1 MPLYISKVKAATV
14 LTLLYAL
21 FIIYYLLFIIYFQL
35 VIFKKQKPRVSGFM
49 THNTPKASN
58 RTYHFSNSL
67 LCSAFV
73 ELSIV

>member
-21 FIIYYLLFIIYFQL
+21 FIIYFQL
-35 VIFKKQKPRVSGFM
+35 VMFKKQKPRVSGFM

>member
-14 LTLLYAL
+14 LTLLSA
-21 FIIYYLLFIIYFQL
+21 LFIIYFQL
-35 VIFKKQKPRVSGFM
+35 VMFEKQKPRVSGFM
-49 THNTPKASN
+49 THNTPRASN

-67 LCSAFV
+67 LCSTFV

>member
-14 LTLLYAL
+14 LTLLSA
-21 FIIYYLLFIIYFQL
+21 LFIIYFQL
-35 VIFKKQKPRVSGFM
+35 VMFEKQKPRVSGFM
-49 THNTPKASN
+49 THSTPRASN

-67 LCSAFV
+67 LCSTFV

>member
-14 LTLLYAL
+14 LTLLSA
-21 FIIYYLLFIIYFQL
+21 LFIIYFQL
-35 VIFKKQKPRVSGFM
+35 VMFKKQKPRVSGFM
-49 THNTPKASN
+49 THNTPRASN

-67 LCSAFV
+67 LCSTFV